1 MTAAI
6 PVHAMHSGVDPFTG
20 RGRGFWS
27 SLISALL
34 ATALFRC
41 WHILLFFTGWAAMV
55 TLICEFVYPLAF
67 QPTLLTVSVPII
79 LTDYPI
85 R

>member
-1 MTAAI
+1 MSGAI
-6 PVHAMHSGVDPFTG
+6 PAYAMHSGVDPFTG

-41 WHILLFFTGWAAMV
+41 WHILLFFTGWATMI
-55 TLICEFVYPLAF
+55 TLISKYVHTLAIGS
-67 QPTLLTVSVPII
+67 TLLTVLVP
-79 LTDYPI
+79 
-85 R
+85 